1 MVTVLCSATCECA
14 PDVSGHKLLLDMI
27 LTLNTLSLGIL
38 CRYCKVESSIII
50 QRSLGFTESDFIAV
64 QMSVVQSLSF
74 DPPCS

>member
-1 MVTVLCSATCECA
+1 MSA

-38 CRYCKVESSIII
+38 CRYYKVESSIII